1 MITYLRRATLCVT
14 PPPNPVSV
22 RPRRRGLAM
31 FAVVTGTA
39 LVGVP
44 RAEVCTSMICPA
56 GTRRRYRGPT
66 VVGAAIR
73 SSRSGRS

>member
-1 MITYLRRATLCVT
+1 MITYLRRATLRVT
-14 PPPNPVSV
+14 YPPNPVSV
-22 RPRRRGLAM
+22 QPRRRGLAI

-44 RAEVCTSMICPA
+44 RVEVGTSMICPA
-56 GTRRRYRGPT
+56 GRRRRYRGLT

-73 SSRSGRS
+73 GSRSGRS

>member
-1 MITYLRRATLCVT
+1 MITQTRRATLRVT

-22 RPRRRGLAM
+22 RPRRRGLAT
-31 FAVVTGTA
+31 FPVVAGTA

-44 RAEVCTSMICPA
+44 GAEVGTSMIRPV

-66 VVGAAIR
+66 VVGTAIT
-73 SSRSGRS
+73 SSRSGRW